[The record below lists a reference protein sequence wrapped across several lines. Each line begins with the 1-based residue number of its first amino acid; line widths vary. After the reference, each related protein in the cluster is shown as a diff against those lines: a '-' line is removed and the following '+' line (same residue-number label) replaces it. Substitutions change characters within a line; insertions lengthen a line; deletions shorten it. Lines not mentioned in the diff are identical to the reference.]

1 MDLRKYSVSEFSE
14 MLENEMKLNKEKCEK
29 IAKYYE
35 MKRDIK
41 NDLEITYKIVAPVEK
56 NVYYRRPLEMTYNY
70 ESTLWGMKEAQI
82 SSFTGVKNKEYFVNT
97 INYCRAKYI
106 KEAIEEIIKIK
117 SIPEE
122 NEFSIYSEQEFVL
135 DSWMDYPKVY
145 LLEEWPEEDCH
156 YFHKIIPSAAG
167 FMHFVMDGNT
177 IMAGEEYIKSNIRKI
192 RQRSW

>member
-1 MDLRKYSVSEFSE
+1 MLFRSVRHCSTVRYSSMQWWKKQESPCFSCGE
-14 MLENEMKLNKEKCEK
+14 CQ
-29 IAKYYE
+29 
-35 MKRDIK
+35 
-41 NDLEITYKIVAPVEK
+41 
-56 NVYYRRPLEMTYNY
+56 

>member
-1 MDLRKYSVSEFSE
+1 MQSE
-14 MLENEMKLNKEKCEK
+14 
-29 IAKYYE
+29 IH
-35 MKRDIK
+35 
-41 NDLEITYKIVAPVEK
+41 
-56 NVYYRRPLEMTYNY
+56 
-70 ESTLWGMKEAQI
+70 
-82 SSFTGVKNKEYFVNT
+82 
-97 INYCRAKYI
+97 

-192 RQRSW
+192 RQRSWWISARNIARYVNE

>member
-56 NVYYRRPLEMTYNY
+56 NVYYRRPLEMAYNY

-135 DSWMDYPKVY
+135 DSWMDYSKVY